1 MRAVRIDWKPLSP
14 SDGARE
20 QTPADDAPTNNF
32 GMNGT
37 SRGAKRAPDGTR
49 GIHCER
55 AAGLVILLQGLS
67 FSLIALLASS
77 EAGVAAELRWEKGP
91 GFRQAALAVP
101 TVGRP
106 GFTEL
111 PTTTTGISFTN
122 QLSDAVA
129 GSNRIFENGSGVALG
144 DVDGDGWCDIY
155 FCSIDGPNVLYRNRG
170 DWKFED
176 ITVAAGVACKGQ
188 HSTGAVFADVDGDGD
203 LDLLVNSI
211 GGGTRLFRN
220 DGKGRFT
227 EARNS
232 GLVQK
237 FGATSKTL
245 ADVDG
250 DGDLD
255 LYVTNYRTTN
265 YKDAPP
271 DVKME
276 ARVVDGKVVVKPED
290 RFFGMI
296 GKRGDGFA
304 VVEKGEAD
312 FLYLN
317 DGHGHFTPV
326 PWTGGNFLDESGK
339 SLTGPPFEWGL
350 SAMFRDVNGDG
361 FPDLYV
367 CNDFFLS
374 RDRLW
379 LNDGRGRFRMAPPLT
394 RRAMSMSSMS
404 VDFADINRDGHDDF
418 IVVDMLSRR
427 HTLRQTQRANHI
439 KVDID
444 LPISDPNYIPE
455 LLRNTLFLNRGDNTY
470 AEIAQLA
477 GVSASE
483 WSWSAIFLDVD
494 LDGYEDLLVTTGNLH
509 DVLDADATRALAA
522 ANAAGKKTGPALIS
536 FPRLE
541 TASIAF
547 RNTGGLVFE
556 DASASWGFDSTG
568 ISQGMALADL
578 DQDGDLDVVV
588 NRMNRAA
595 GIYRNESPA
604 RRLAVKLKGNQS
616 NIQGIGARITV
627 TGGPT
632 IQTQEITSGGRY
644 VSGDEPAR
652 TFAAGSGTNKFMIE
666 VRWRSGRR
674 SVIDRALA
682 NHLYEIDEASASAVE
697 SPKSPPPAK
706 PLFEDV
712 SHLLAHTHE
721 DEPFDDFAR
730 QPSLPYKLS
739 QLGPGVSWCDVN
751 EDGREDLIVGG
762 GRGGRPG
769 VFITT
774 PDGRFS
780 RATNGMFGTSLARD
794 QTTILGWDT
803 EANGTL
809 LLAGSSNY
817 EDGLT
822 NGTALK
828 IFGLR
833 NNSVVDG
840 WHGQFASVG
849 PLVMADID
857 GDGDLDLFAGA
868 RMLPGRY
875 PERAS
880 SRLYRNDNG
889 RFRLDGENSKRFQQ
903 SGMISGAVFT
913 DLDGDGDPDLVLACD
928 WGPIRVF
935 RNEGGNFTE
944 ATTELGLGNQL
955 GRWNGVA
962 TGDFDEDGRVDIVA
976 SNWGRNTKYQS
987 HLRKPLHLYHGAL
1000 AGDGRP
1006 VCIEA
1011 FHDEALGKIVP
1022 WMGIDALVQEL
1033 PFVQERFASYQA
1045 YGTASI
1051 GEILGDAA
1059 ASANDLQV
1067 NTLVSVIL
1075 LNRGDHFEF
1084 RPLPVE
1090 AQFAPGFG
1098 VAVGDLDGDGHE
1110 DVFLSQNFFGMEI
1123 ETSRY
1128 DGGLG
1133 LVLTG
1138 DGKGGFKA
1146 MPAVESGIRIP
1157 GEQRGCALADYDG
1170 DGRIDLAVGQN
1181 RSQTKL
1187 FHNTTVR
1194 PGLRVR
1200 IKGSPGNP
1208 RGIGAACRIGNGEK
1222 WGPVREVH
1230 LGGGYWSQDGAVQVL
1245 ACEAPPSRMEFRPP
1259 NSRKVELVVP
1269 QGALEIEL
1277 DLQGKVTVK
1286 R

>member
-1 MRAVRIDWKPLSP
+1 MQNSHTSEGRTRC
-14 SDGARE
+14 RE
-20 QTPADDAPTNNF
+20 E
-32 GMNGT
+32 
-37 SRGAKRAPDGTR
+37 RAPGGTR
-49 GIHCER
+49 SIHCNG
-55 AAGLVILLQGLS
+55 AAGLRFLFRVLIYGL
-67 FSLIALLASS
+67 ITLLASR
-77 EAGVAAELRWEKGP
+77 EASAAAELRWEKGP
-91 GFRQAALAVP
+91 GYRHAALAVP
-101 TVGRP
+101 AIGRT

-111 PTTTTGISFTN
+111 PASVTGISFTN
-122 QLSDAVA
+122 HLSDAVA

-176 ITVAAGVACKGQ
+176 ITMTAGVACKGQ
-188 HSTGAVFADVDGDGD
+188 HSTGAVLADVDGDGD

-211 GGGTRLFRN
+211 GGGTRLFLN
-220 DGKGRFT
+220 DGKGRFA

-237 FGATSKTL
+237 FGATSMAL

-265 YKDAPP
+265 YKDLPP
-271 DVKME
+271 NVKME
-276 ARVVDGKVVVKPED
+276 ARVVDGKVIVKPED
-290 RFFGMI
+290 RFFGLLS
-296 GKRGDGFA
+296 KRGDGYA

-312 FLYLN
+312 ILYLN

-326 PWTGGNFLDESGK
+326 PWTGGSFLDESGK
-339 SLTGPPFEWGL
+339 PLTGPPLEWGL

-379 LNDGRGRFRMAPPLT
+379 LNDGRGRFRMAPPLI
-394 RRAMSMSSMS
+394 RRTMSMSSMS

-418 IVVDMLSRR
+418 IIVDMLSRH
-427 HTLRQTQRANHI
+427 HTLRQTQRANFL
-439 KVDID
+439 KVDLD

-455 LLRNTLFLNRGDNTY
+455 VLRNTLFLNRGDNTY

-477 GVSASE
+477 GVGASE

-494 LDGYEDLLVTTGNLH
+494 LDGYEDLLLTTGNLH

-522 ANAAGKKTGPALIS
+522 ANAAGKKAGPALIS

-547 RNTGGLVFE
+547 RNTGGLTFE
-556 DASASWGFDSTG
+556 DASAKWGFDSTG

-578 DQDGDLDVVV
+578 DHDGDLDVVV

-604 RRLAVKLKGNQS
+604 RRLAVKLKGTLP

-627 TGGPT
+627 TGGSKT
-632 IQTQEITSGGRY
+632 QTQEIISGGRY

-652 TFAAGSGTNKFMIE
+652 TFAAGSGTNKLTIQ
-666 VRWRSGRR
+666 VRWRSGGR
-674 SVIDRALA
+674 SVIDSALA
-682 NHLYEIDEASASAVE
+682 DHLYEIDEASASPVE
-697 SPKSPPPAK
+697 SPKIPTPIK
-706 PLFEDV
+706 PLFEDF

-739 QLGPGVSWCDVN
+739 QLGPGVSWCDLN

-769 VFITT
+769 VFLTAA
-774 PDGRFS
+774 DGTFH
-780 RATNGMFGTSLARD
+780 RATNEMFSTSLARD
-794 QTTILGWDT
+794 QTTILGWHT

-822 NGTALK
+822 NGAALK
-828 IFGLR
+828 IFGLK
-833 NNSVVDG
+833 NNLVVDG
-840 WHGQFASVG
+840 WHGQFSSVG

-868 RMLPGRY
+868 RMQPGRY

-889 RFRLDGENSKRFQQ
+889 RFRLDVENSKRFLQ

-928 WGPIRVF
+928 WGPVRVF

-962 TGDFDEDGRVDIVA
+962 TGDFDEDGRIDIVA

-987 HLRKPLHLYHGAL
+987 YLGKPLHLYHGAL

-1006 VCIEA
+1006 ICIEA
-1011 FHDEALGKIVP
+1011 FHDEALEKIVP
-1022 WMGIDALVQEL
+1022 WMGLVALVQQL

-1045 YGTASI
+1045 YGTASV
-1051 GEILGDAA
+1051 GEILGDVA
-1059 ASANDLQV
+1059 ASAGDLQV
-1067 NTLVSVIL
+1067 NTLDSIVL
-1075 LNRGDHFEF
+1075 LNRGDHFEV

-1090 AQFAPGFG
+1090 AQFAPAFG
-1098 VAVGDLDGDGHE
+1098 VVVGDLDGDGHE
-1110 DVFLSQNFFGMEI
+1110 DLFLSQNFFGVEI

-1133 LVLTG
+1133 LVLLG
-1138 DGKGGFKA
+1138 DGKGGFKG
-1146 MPAVESGIRIP
+1146 MPATESGISIP

-1187 FHNTTVR
+1187 YHNRTAR

-1200 IKGSPGNP
+1200 ISGSAGNP
-1208 RGIGAACRIGNGEK
+1208 RGIGGTFRIGNGAK

-1230 LGGGYWSQDGAVQVL
+1230 LGGGYWSQDGTVQVL
-1245 ACEAPPSRMEFRPP
+1245 TGEAPPSRMEFRPP
-1259 NSRKVELVVP
+1259 HGRPLEIAVP
-1269 QGALEIEL
+1269 QAALEIQL
-1277 DLQGKVTVK
+1277 DIEGKVTVT